1 MGASATDSN
10 YRFPG
15 GVPQAALHY
24 LDHTEGGI
32 SLRALARRAGVHPS
46 TVLRQVR
53 GVETRRDDPLVDA
66 ALRRLGAM
74 PDLETKSAT
83 DRSGPTSEERMI
95 EILSRLGETGA
106 VLAVAE
112 DMEKAVVVRETPDGG
127 SARTAIVDAVMAE
140 AMALRN
146 WISCNAPGRVS
157 RYRITSTGRQVLAQ
171 AAGSARERFASTAA
185 SPFVADAS
193 GQRRRFSS
201 SESPLTLLARRRMP
215 DGSFFLSSDQVRAG
229 IWMRED
235 FELSGLSPR
244 AALRVLEE
252 DEETAAPEL
261 GRAGHAAARRRL
273 VSSLHYLG
281 PGLGDA
287 ALRCCCLLEGIETI
301 EKHLGW
307 SARSGKVVLRIAL
320 ARLHS
325 FYSTGEGRDAKIIG

>member
-83 DRSGPTSEERMI
+83 DRSGPASEARMI
-95 EILSRLGETGA
+95 EILARLGEAGA

-112 DMEKAVVVRETPDGG
+112 DMEKAVVVKETPDGG
-127 SARTAIVDAVMAE
+127 SARTAIVEAVMAE

-146 WISCNAPGRVS
+146 WIACGTLGRVS
-157 RYRITSTGRQVLAQ
+157 RYRITTTGRQVLAQ
-171 AAGSARERFASTAA
+171 RSSALKDDASTQSAPVLAA
-185 SPFVADAS
+185 ETE
-193 GQRRRFSS
+193 QRRRFSS

-215 DGSFFLSSDQVRAG
+215 DGTSFLSPDHVRAG
-229 IWMRED
+229 VWMRED

-244 AALRVLEE
+244 EALRVLDE
-252 DEETAAPEL
+252 DAKGTEQDL

-273 VSSLHYLG
+273 VSSLRYLG